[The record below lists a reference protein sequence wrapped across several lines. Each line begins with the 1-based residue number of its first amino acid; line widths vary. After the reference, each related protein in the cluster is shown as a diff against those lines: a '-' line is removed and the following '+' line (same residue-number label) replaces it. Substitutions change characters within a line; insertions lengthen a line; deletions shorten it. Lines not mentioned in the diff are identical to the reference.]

1 MPRPGAESRDRGLAT
16 RPAPGAWARACVL
29 ALLGVLAA
37 LVPLAHASP
46 PDPLWIPGIYDA
58 ADFDEVV
65 VAVLTAVARAA
76 DTRSVSFAP
85 PARAGATVVPA
96 EVRLAPGASLPA
108 LPVRAPPVPALPAA
122 A

>member
-1 MPRPGAESRDRGLAT
+1 VSDWLGAQGHPSPLDES
-16 RPAPGAWARACVL
+16 WARACAL
-29 ALLGVLAA
+29 ALLMLLAV

-58 ADFDEVV
+58 ADLDEVV

-76 DTRSVSFAP
+76 DTRTVTFAP
-85 PARAGATVVPA
+85 PERVGAAVLPAEACPSAGASPST
-96 EVRLAPGASLPA
+96 GS
-108 LPVRAPPVPALPAA
+108 VRAPPDVDFLAA